1 MSGTGTSTMPIHLTN
16 LTFTADPALPDK
28 TVDVLV
34 DGFNLSET
42 ISNSTIPIFD
52 KTMANRAWG
61 SDSVSGAN
69 TSLLAYLV
77 PIEVEVAV
85 QTTPG
90 YDVGKC
96 GHYELFCKSFQ
107 QSLVRVVNNVARIV
121 FYSSVE
127 LGFDAIV
134 PKPLTITSRTHPG
147 EVSVLSSGRIV
158 QSHAGTTTLD
168 TIHFSLP
175 ATSTRTELFLVTSG
189 NLNVK
194 SCSLSPVSGTIPFG
208 VLNVTGGS
216 VELLSLTLSAQTI
229 STLPFSF
236 DGTTQTS
243 LTSLSLTDTNTPSN
257 ELMKIVGAIQSSPI
271 TIKNS
276 EFSKTTAA
284 QQQMLSTQNQFA
296 PICSWSTGALSFTT
310 CTATLTSTR
319 LAGLTNGGIVVIGA
333 TVTLS
338 QCTFHQNGKTPTDA
352 DFPSLQRNI
361 VCSGG
366 GSVIVSSV
374 AGGDGV
380 DPDSH
385 FWISEGDCTVTLPN
399 PQSNTPFVTPTLSDA
414 VYSANDTHLTVTL
427 TGTLLFPCGLKL
439 SVFDMPEYLVDRK
452 TVISEIVE
460 VSWTESEI
468 SIVLDRTDFP
478 TLNEMLAWRAAVLFG
493 ADHSKQT
500 NAVRIKDGEEFLVP
514 IPPTPPTPTP
524 TDPTP
529 DPPPTDP
536 TDPPSPPTHP
546 VDPVDPKDPA
556 EGGLK
561 FPMWLIGVIVG
572 ALVAAVAVIVV
583 VFVVRRNSQPE
594 QGVYL
599 YIELD
604 EENAHQPGHFETATM
619 NRVKQEC
626 TLALEALEDD
636 LMDFGGNGM
645 AGKVEA
651 MACSFPHSRV
661 LADESDS
668 VAARLEASGK
678 EGVEKEMGWKQFL
691 KSVLDGLAFLNAENT
706 HSPVFAAI
714 NPHMLFIADV
724 GHPAD
729 TTQEQEEVR
738 PMRNMQKYQTESTQ
752 PGKEVLIGMVGDEP
766 DGAETKRTLQHS
778 MRREEVQE
786 RFSAPE
792 VKRGEKADVSTAL
805 FSLGMVLLELQA
817 EDKEL
822 TELVGEMM
830 KAERQ
835 ARPSLELLRV
845 RVGREGK
852 EGRED
857 ESRVVSVGVDPKKG
871 RELTETP
878 LHKTRTG
885 KKESFGKRKEGKM
898 EKVEEGGLDNT
909 PPITLT
915 EQPESLNG
923 DVSVMKLEAV
933 EEDAKPKKDR
943 HNPRRPS
950 LKSPKQPELFS
961 LLALEEAATE
971 QPNDGYEEELSMAGS
986 ENEELTR
993 PMKKTNQKKG
1003 KGKGK
1008 AKGKGKKGKTP
1019 SGVKK
1024 T

>member
-1 MSGTGTSTMPIHLTN
+1 MRGTGTSTMPIHLTN
-16 LTFTADPALPDK
+16 LTFTADPAYPDK

-134 PKPLTITSRTHPG
+134 PKPLTITSRTQPG

-158 QSHAGTTTLD
+158 QYHAGTTTLD
-168 TIHFSLP
+168 TIHFSLS
-175 ATSTRTELFLVTSG
+175 ATSTRTELFLVMSG
-189 NLNVK
+189 KLNVK
-194 SCSLSPVSGTIPFG
+194 SCSLSSVSGTIPFG

-236 DGTTQTS
+236 DGTNQTS

-257 ELMKIVGAIQSSPI
+257 ELMKIVGAAQSSPI

-284 QQQMLSTQNQFA
+284 QQQILWTQNQFA

-338 QCTFHQNGKTPTDA
+338 QCTFQQNGKTQTDA

-366 GSVIVSSV
+366 GSVTVSSV

-514 IPPTPPTPTP
+514 IPPPPPP
-524 TDPTP
+524 PPADPTP

-536 TDPPSPPTHP
+536 TDPPSPPTPP

-594 QGVYL
+594 YGVYL

-604 EENAHQPGHFETATM
+604 EENAHQPGHFKTATM

-668 VAARLEASGK
+668 IAARLEASGK

-706 HSPVFAAI
+706 HSPVFTAI

-738 PMRNMQKYQTESTQ
+738 PMRNMHKYQTESAQ
-752 PGKEVLIGMVGDEP
+752 PGKEVLIGMVGDET

-786 RFSAPE
+786 RFTAPE

-857 ESRVVSVGVDPKKG
+857 EGRVVSVGVDPENG
-871 RELTETP
+871 SELAETP
-878 LHKTRTG
+878 LHKTRRG
-885 KKESFGKRKEGKM
+885 KKERSEKRKKRRM
-898 EKVEEGGLDNT
+898 QKVEEEGLENT
-909 PPITLT
+909 HPITLT
-915 EQPESLNG
+915 EHPETVLDGNM
-923 DVSVMKLEAV
+923 SVMNLETV
-933 EEDAKPKKDR
+933 EEDAKPKKVRTHTRR
-943 HNPRRPS
+943 HS
-950 LKSPKQPELFS
+950 LKSPKQLEPLS
-961 LLALEEAATE
+961 HLALEETATE

-986 ENEELTR
+986 ENEEITR
-993 PMKKTNQKKG
+993 PKKKKKRKKG

-1008 AKGKGKKGKTP
+1008 EGETSAEANP
-1019 SGVKK
+1019 SD
-1024 T
+1024 